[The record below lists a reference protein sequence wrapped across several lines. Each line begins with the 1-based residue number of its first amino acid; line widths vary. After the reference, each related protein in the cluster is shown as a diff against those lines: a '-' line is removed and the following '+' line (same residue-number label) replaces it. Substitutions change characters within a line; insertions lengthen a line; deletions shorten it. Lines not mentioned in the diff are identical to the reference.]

1 MTTSTMN
8 FQGYEFTV
16 TSEATSAET
25 RTFTV
30 TLDGAQVVSD
40 TADATSHAEVVEYMD
55 TAPLAAAIAAAE
67 AGDDDGGDYY
77 RQVCSDWAYDR
88 I

>member
-16 TSEATSAET
+16 TSEALDAET

-30 TLDGAQVVSD
+30 TLDGAQVVTD
-40 TADATSHAEVVEYMD
+40 TADATSHDEVVRYMD
-55 TAPLAAAIAAAE
+55 TAPLADAIAAIE
-67 AGDDDGGDYY
+67 ADEDDGDDYY
-77 RQVCSDWAYDR
+77 RQVCSDWYTDR